1 MKQLPSDKYNVAWFK
16 LAEFVSRGEKERA
29 LAMYRLLSH
38 SIVDQAFVRQL
49 EGDLLLAFNDEQACE
64 RYAQAVAYYA
74 KENRITEACSVY
86 EHMILLEPHTMQSL
100 DRLAELY
107 KSLEKEQRIIQ
118 ATQHLMRWL
127 MNKREFSKVSSF
139 LQKVDDLKAESPF
152 TVIHQELVQN
162 WLKIENP
169 PTDSIMVHI
178 KKTIDYYFS
187 IKQQKALQT
196 FLMTLKMLHS
206 FLYQEACLY
215 MQDGSIK

>member
-1 MKQLPSDKYNVAWFK
+1 
-16 LAEFVSRGEKERA
+16 
-29 LAMYRLLSH
+29 
-38 SIVDQAFVRQL
+38 
-49 EGDLLLAFNDEQACE
+49 
-64 RYAQAVAYYA
+64 
-74 KENRITEACSVY
+74 
-86 EHMILLEPHTMQSL
+86 
-100 DRLAELY
+100 
-107 KSLEKEQRIIQ
+107 
-118 ATQHLMRWL
+118 
-127 MNKREFSKVSSF
+127 MNKREFAKVSSF
-139 LQKVDDLKAESPF
+139 LQKVDDLKPESPF

-169 PTDSIMVHI
+169 PTDSIMVHV